1 MSENNNGSIHNSAG
15 NKNSQNGIDERI
27 DYNISATS
35 LTKSLFKKDRE
46 PIKTE
51 SEKKREQEALA
62 RRRANRPIIDEDLPH
77 NRLTPRRELEAKKA
91 ASNGNTSH
99 VSENGRVSPVRTTV
113 HSPGNSANGSTAGA
127 RGITIHDG
135 SVHSTSARS
144 LEDISPREIKKLE
157 KQEKKKAKRRGRKKL
172 RDMNAFERI
181 FWGFK
186 FVIKLALLVF
196 FSVIFA
202 CVGAGLG
209 VYIGII
215 RNAPALEL
223 ISIEPDSYTSFV
235 YDDVGQQVD
244 EFHGEENR
252 VYVSLEEIPID
263 LQHAFIAIEDERFY
277 THNGIDF
284 RGIARAAYSIFS
296 GSSIQ
301 GASTITQQ
309 LIKNNVTKV
318 TRNDVESKIQEQYLA
333 VRYESMLAEDL
344 GSKEAAKDY
353 ILELYLNTIY
363 LAHGYNGVQVAAQGY
378 YNKDAAELDL
388 AECAVI
394 AAITNNPSAY
404 SPRTNPDQN
413 KTRQSEILKKML
425 EQGYITD
432 EEYEEAINED
442 VYSYVSSSTNTTTT
456 ASTTVHPYFID
467 SLFDQVSQDLQD
479 KYSISEAQANY
490 LIYNGGLQIYTTWD
504 WSIQSILDDTFSDD
518 SLFPAAIYNLKASYT
533 VSVQDDET
541 GKLEHSEYSKYVTNT
556 TAAEEYVAGMKAQ
569 VESEL
574 GSTESILAERET
586 YTIEPQSAMVIEDYH
601 TGYVKA
607 LIGGRG
613 EKTVNRGFN
622 RATAST
628 RQPGSV
634 FKVLAAFAPGIN
646 EEVLTAAT
654 PIEDS
659 PFTSSDGY
667 SPSNWWG
674 SSYRGMANPRLGIQN
689 SMNVV
694 AVKATSM
701 VMDKIGVAAWYDY
714 LMDFGFTTLEDDAH
728 LATAL
733 GGLTNGV
740 TQLEVTAAYATIGN
754 EGVYK
759 KPTLYTQV
767 KDHNGNV
774 LLDYDT
780 DFEDRQVLSSGAA
793 YVLIDMMKDVI
804 TKGTGTSAAFVNS
817 EMPVAGKT
825 GTTTDTK
832 DLTFV
837 GLTPYYAAG
846 IWLGYDEY
854 DSTVK
859 NMNGLNQSAHM
870 VVWRTCMEKI
880 HEELNLKVKDF
891 EMPSDV
897 TEVYVCSYSGK
908 LPNGSCSGHKEYFV
922 KGTEPTEYCPGHSA
936 ARLGLDSKYTN
947 SGYDYSYNTG
957 YSSSNSSESSSGS
970 SSSGSYTSGDVNLN
984 PSDDD
989 IQDAYD
995 AEFGDLNYDYD
1006 YSSDDGGGYYDDG
1019 GGGSYDSYSD
1029 SGQADSSADSQEYY
1043 EDPIH

>member
-51 SEKKREQEALA
+51 SEKEKEQEALA
-62 RRRANRPIIDEDLPH
+62 RRRANRPITDEDLPH
-77 NRLTPRRELEAKKA
+77 NRLTPRRELEAKMA
-91 ASNGNTSH
+91 A
-99 VSENGRVSPVRTTV
+99 
-113 HSPGNSANGSTAGA
+113 ANGSSSPASSNAAASGRAVHSAAAVHSRNTAGIQ
-127 RGITIHDG
+127 GIKLHDG
-135 SVHSTSARS
+135 AVHSSSAKSTASQNTSAGSSAAGGAVSHRNTSSAGNRNHNGGIYQAAASQSRRPSERS
-144 LEDISPREIKKLE
+144 LEDLSPGERKKLE
-157 KQEKKKAKRRGRKKL
+157 KQAKKKAKRSKRKKL
-172 RDMNAFERI
+172 KDMNVFERI

-186 FVIKLALLVF
+186 FVIKLALIVF

-235 YDDVGQQVD
+235 YDDAGLQVD

-318 TRNDVESKIQEQYLA
+318 TRNDIESKIQEQYLA

-344 GSKEAAKDY
+344 GTKEAAKDY

-378 YNKDAAELDL
+378 YNKDVSELDL

-404 SPRTNPDQN
+404 SPRNNPDQN

-425 EQGYITD
+425 EQGYITN
-432 EEYEEAINED
+432 EEYNEAINED
-442 VYSYVSSSTNTTTT
+442 VYSYISSSTNTTTT
-456 ASTTVHPYFID
+456 DSTTIHTYFID
-467 SLFDQVSQDLQD
+467 SLFDQVSEDLQN
-479 KYSISEAQANY
+479 KYSIREAQANY

-504 WSIQSILDDTFSDD
+504 KSIQKVLDDTFSDD
-518 SLFPAAIYNLKASYT
+518 SLFPAAVYNLKEAYT
-533 VSVQDDET
+533 VSVQDNET

-556 TAAEEYVAGMKAQ
+556 EAAEEYVAEMKAQ

-574 GSTESILAERET
+574 GSNESILAERST
-586 YTIEPQSAMVIEDYH
+586 YTVEPQSAMVIEDYR

-622 RATAST
+622 RATASA

-634 FKVLAAFAPGIN
+634 FKVLAAFAPGIDTGI
-646 EEVLTAAT
+646 LTAAS

-659 PFTSSDGY
+659 PFTSPDGY

-694 AVKATSM
+694 AVKAMDM
-701 VMDKIGVAAWYDY
+701 VGVNTCYDY
-714 LMDFGFTTLEDDAH
+714 LMNFGFTTLEDDAH

-740 TQLEVTAAYATIGN
+740 TQLEVTAAYGTIGN

-759 KPTLYTQV
+759 KPTLYTKV
-767 KDHNGNV
+767 LDHNGNE
-774 LLDYDT
+774 LLNYDT

-793 YVLIDMMKDVI
+793 YVLIDMMKD
-804 TKGTGTSAAFVNS
+804 
-817 EMPVAGKT
+817 
-825 GTTTDTK
+825 
-832 DLTFV
+832 
-837 GLTPYYAAG
+837 
-846 IWLGYDEY
+846 
-854 DSTVK
+854 
-859 NMNGLNQSAHM
+859 
-870 VVWRTCMEKI
+870 
-880 HEELNLKVKDF
+880 
-891 EMPSDV
+891 
-897 TEVYVCSYSGK
+897 
-908 LPNGSCSGHKEYFV
+908 
-922 KGTEPTEYCPGHSA
+922 
-936 ARLGLDSKYTN
+936 
-947 SGYDYSYNTG
+947 
-957 YSSSNSSESSSGS
+957 
-970 SSSGSYTSGDVNLN
+970 
-984 PSDDD
+984 
-989 IQDAYD
+989 
-995 AEFGDLNYDYD
+995 
-1006 YSSDDGGGYYDDG
+1006 
-1019 GGGSYDSYSD
+1019 
-1029 SGQADSSADSQEYY
+1029 
-1043 EDPIH
+1043 